1 LIPQYTRPSPREIS
15 RKIKQAREAVS
26 AGRISSI
33 NPASIAAD
41 ALELSLDVEEI
52 PDVLIE
58 LLGEITP
65 GEYVGQSPPQ
75 RSYEDEIP
83 QYELFPFKWESKRL
97 GCTVYLKFAF
107 REDWLYLVSLHE
119 HRKETEKE

>member
-1 LIPQYTRPSPREIS
+1 MSRPSLKEIS
-15 RKIKQAREAVS
+15 RKIKQAIVAAS
-26 AGRISSI
+26 AGRVSFI

-41 ALELSLDVEEI
+41 VLELGLDVGEI

-65 GEYVGQSPPQ
+65 CEYVGQSPPQ
-75 RSYEDEIP
+75 RSYEDMIL
-83 QYELFPFKWESKRL
+83 QCELFPFKWDSKRL
-97 GCTVYLKFAF
+97 GCAVYLKIAF

-119 HRKETEKE
+119 HREATEKE